1 MATTFTGL
9 KLQGDIGKFGKRE
22 ISDVSGYAE
31 FPDGKVLSG
40 SEWGNLLLWEGDLV
54 KVELCRKGQKPCHV
68 GNIEFVF
75 LDEGEIITGGTD
87 GIIRIW
93 DFEQIDQ
100 ADVIDDNDLIEIM
113 PLQEVKLATRTGASV
128 KHLAKLNHPD
138 TPSYWVVQDNKGS
151 IWRVDLQVSHTHK
164 PPERLYTFHSGAI
177 TGLDVSG
184 NSLHA
189 VTCGVDGRV
198 RLYCVE
204 SKKFLGRTT
213 FNMPATCV
221 VWCPYWF
228 DSSGLSVIAGFTDGI
243 IRLLHITDEDGQSP
257 ISTEE
262 IPEDSTFT
270 LKQVLKPHSKP
281 LTAILLGNNSSNLNL
296 ITAAEDSIFFMMK
309 GQEGSK
315 DENFIPLGFMPV
327 DSPVV
332 NLAWAPHNGTDRF
345 TVLASLKN
353 AFVLLI
359 SVPVKGEF
367 DISKSYQLTGVSH
380 QIFRFKSVKYDMLK
394 AARDTELEA
403 ERANKLKQEEDQ
415 QSTPSL
421 SSHEQE
427 GEELDPYADIPA
439 PPDIPSPI
447 LQAFYHGRS
456 NNFWLC
462 MDTYD
467 SEYLYECW
475 ISSEGPDP
483 EGDRPLKVIPVP
495 RIFGSIQP
503 ITSLSYTQN
512 KEHILIGTSNGQI
525 QVHKVNVNANL
536 SLDQFWAIPMGDPD
550 SKVNRV
556 CTTYDDQYILATTQD
571 GNFFSF
577 RLEDRNVSSQQ
588 QQETPSSADI
598 DITPAKDIEDP
609 KHYSLEEARQRAEN
623 DRKLKLA
630 EEQKKQVLAQ
640 VNRLRKQFRQFQTQN
655 LNLPPHIQIPAIDF
669 IMDKQAAEDFNR
681 ETAENLKIVELQQQ
695 WLREKYDIGYGKLFT
710 RYKVQLQC
718 DSIVVYSFTS
728 DDVMTRTLRCLKRT
742 ARDDELLSDVRAVT
756 SESLRYS
763 SRMLPSSN
771 LHVFEDKSTP
781 VAKKVSIKHEAD
793 FEKMSKGELRRFQ
806 RKKRVNE
813 WAQLLSENPMDGYQH
828 PEDIALLV
836 DAETNMGDFKL
847 KTSDDYT
854 VPEELRMNATKKR
867 MQLVLLRQAIQF
879 GSDLFNSKVIELRDE
894 KVRLINRFASCLSRL
909 KEIQTFIPRDELIPL
924 PKLPVLRPE
933 EIPESLL
940 ELTETELLRFEK
952 DYQKKLEARARAK
965 QAGDEF
971 GGFGGFGAAAPTDKG
986 DEDLE
991 SSSEGQNS
999 EKGSLTELTADLE
1012 DVNGRKNTRTP
1023 AELTLYNEML
1033 VRLRYERDSLLREIE
1048 TSKRDFDSKVSF
1060 LSNFKTILDTQIN
1073 LSDLKHIL
1081 LFEEYLLLKDFE
1093 KREQS
1098 FISTLKEKQRD
1109 RLEMQE
1115 KLNKLKEQIETK
1127 QNLVHHTQD
1136 NLRELEDDFQKEIA
1150 NNKFAEFLL
1159 RVFKKKIKRI
1169 KQVEK
1174 KDEGESSDEQSD
1186 SDLESDISS
1195 EEGSEDNKETII
1207 DDSACPFGCQ
1217 VHLFEK
1223 ACEMRE
1229 TRMDLEELLNED
1241 KKSLDLLKKDSDN
1254 SVKKAK
1260 VMDNAVK
1267 NAKSDLENFQLEK
1280 QHRLNELEVLVLLR
1294 ISQILIAKPNSD
1306 PPSNLK
1312 TALVFSEQN
1321 LNRLNSRAGEIRE
1334 EQIDLRRQRKE
1345 LESKKLRLTNDKKTM
1360 VARVQ
1365 DLENQV
1371 DEIMM
1376 LKFGRKVDL
1385 EFFDPVE
1392 PSKNVLELH
1401 EQIALFEK
1409 QARHELT
1416 AKQEEIERKKNTL
1429 DEVLQLNT
1437 HRLRSLT
1444 QLLGKMSENETKL
1457 ETGEKQ
1463 LGSEFQSPESH
1474 LTSDNAEIANL
1485 VKMQAIQIE
1494 GLNREIRVLS
1504 LKTGH
1509 VPPPRPPSIVQ
1520 PHFTK
1525 QAHK

>member
-54 KVELCRKGQKPCHV
+54 KVELCRKGQKPCHI

-87 GIIRIW
+87 GVIRIW

-100 ADVIDDNDLIEIM
+100 ADVIDDNDLIEII

-128 KHLAKLNHPD
+128 KHLAKLHHPD
-138 TPSYWVVQDNKGS
+138 TPSYWVVQDHKGS

-177 TGLDVSG
+177 TGLDVSW

-189 VTCGVDGRV
+189 VTCGIDGRV
-198 RLYCVE
+198 RLYSVQNR
-204 SKKFLGRTT
+204 KFLGRTT

-221 VWCPYWF
+221 AWCPYWF
-228 DSSGLSVIAGFTDGI
+228 DTSGLSVIAGFTDGI
-243 IRLLHITDEDGQSP
+243 VRLLHITDGDGHSP
-257 ISTEE
+257 VSTQE
-262 IPEDSTFT
+262 IAEDSSFT
-270 LKQVLKPHSKP
+270 LKQVLKPHSRP
-281 LTAILLGNNSSNLNL
+281 LTAILLGNKSSNLNL
-296 ITAAEDSIFFMMK
+296 ITAAEDSIFFMLK
-309 GQEGSK
+309 GEGGSK
-315 DENFIPLGFMPV
+315 DDNFIPLGFMTV

-332 NLAWAPHNGTDRF
+332 NLAWAPNNGTGRF
-345 TVLASLKN
+345 NVLASLKN
-353 AFVLLI
+353 ATVLII

-380 QIFRFKSVKYDMLK
+380 QIFRFKSIKYDMLK
-394 AARDTELEA
+394 SARDTELEA
-403 ERANKLKQEEDQ
+403 GRAKKLKQEEDQ

-421 SSHEQE
+421 PSQDP
-427 GEELDPYADIPA
+427 EEAGSDPYADIPT
-439 PPDIPSPI
+439 PPDAPSPI
-447 LQAFYHGRS
+447 LHAFYHGRS

-467 SEYLYECW
+467 SEYIYECW
-475 ISSEGPDP
+475 ISPDGPDP
-483 EGDRPLKVIPVP
+483 DGDRPLKILPVP
-495 RIFGSIQP
+495 RIFGSIHP
-503 ITSLSYTQN
+503 ITSLSYTQD
-512 KEHILIGTSNGQI
+512 KEHILIGTNNGQI
-525 QVHKVNVNANL
+525 QVHRVNVNGNL
-536 SLDQFWAIPMGDPD
+536 SLDQFWAIPMGDPE
-550 SKVNRV
+550 SRVSRV
-556 CTTYDDQYILATTQD
+556 CTTFDDQYVLAATQD

-577 RLEDRNVSSQQ
+577 KLEDRNVTKQQ
-588 QQETPSSADI
+588 QQGEAGSAVDM
-598 DITPAKDIEDP
+598 DITAAKDIEDP

-640 VNRLRKQFRQFQTQN
+640 VNRLRKQFKHFQTQN
-655 LNLPPHIQIPAIDF
+655 TNFPPHIQIPADGF
-669 IMDKQAAEDFNR
+669 IMDKQAVEDFDR
-681 ETAENLKIVELQQQ
+681 GTADNLKTVELQQQ
-695 WLREKYDIGYGKLFT
+695 WLREKYDIGYNKLFT
-710 RYKVQLQC
+710 RYKSHLQC
-718 DSIVVYSFTS
+718 DTIVVYSFKS
-728 DDVMTRTLRCLKRT
+728 NDVMTCTLRCLKRT
-742 ARDDELLSDVRAVT
+742 ERDDELLSDVRAVT

-771 LHVFEDKSTP
+771 LNVFEDKATT
-781 VAKKVSIKHEAD
+781 VVKKVSIKQEAD
-793 FEKMSKGELRRFQ
+793 TERMSKGELRLFQ
-806 RKKRVNE
+806 RKLRVKE
-813 WAQLLSENPMDGYQH
+813 WTQLMSEKPMDNYQH
-828 PEDIALLV
+828 PEDVALMF

-847 KTSDDYT
+847 KTSSDYT

-867 MQLVLLRQAIQF
+867 KQLVLLRQEIHFSAE
-879 GSDLFNSKVIELRDE
+879 LFNDKVIELRDE
-894 KVRLINRFASCLSRL
+894 KVVLIDRFAFCLSRL
-909 KEIQTFIPRDELIPL
+909 KEIQALLPLEEQIPP

-933 EIPESLL
+933 EIPERLL
-940 ELTETELLRFEK
+940 ELSENELLRFEK
-952 DYQKKLEARARAK
+952 DYQKKLEARAKAK
-965 QAGDEF
+965 QGGDEF
-971 GGFGGFGAAAPTDKG
+971 GGFGGFGSAPPADKLG
-986 DEDLE
+986 EEMD
-991 SSSEGQNS
+991 SSSEGQS
-999 EKGSLTELTADLE
+999 SGRGSLVELTAE
-1012 DVNGRKNTRTP
+1012 IEAVNGGKKRSL
-1023 AELTLYNEML
+1023 AEQALFNEML
-1033 VRLRYERDSLLREIE
+1033 MRRRYERDSLLREIDM
-1048 TSKRDFDSKVSF
+1048 SKSDFDSKVSF
-1060 LSNFKTILDTQIN
+1060 LSNYKTILDTQIK

-1098 FISTLKEKQRD
+1098 FISKLKEKQKE

-1115 KLNKLKEQIETK
+1115 RLNRLKEQIEAK
-1127 QNLVHHTQD
+1127 HSLVHQTQE
-1136 NLRELEDDFQKEIA
+1136 NMRELEDEFQKEIA

-1159 RVFKKKIKRI
+1159 RVFKKKIKRV

-1174 KDEGESSDEQSD
+1174 KAEGESSGEESD

-1195 EEGSEDNKETII
+1195 EEGSEVNKEKAF
-1207 DDSACPFGCQ
+1207 DDSTCPAGCQ
-1217 VHLFEK
+1217 THLFER

-1229 TRMDLEELLNED
+1229 SRMDLEEQLNED
-1241 KKSLDLLKKDSDN
+1241 KKSLDLLKKDSEN

-1267 NAKSDLENFQLEK
+1267 NAKTDLENFQLEK

-1306 PPSNLK
+1306 PPANLK
-1312 TALVFSEQN
+1312 TALVFSERN

-1334 EQIDLRRQRKE
+1334 EQIDLRRQRKD
-1345 LESKKLRLTNDKKTM
+1345 LDSKKLRLTNDKKTM
-1360 VARVQ
+1360 LARVQ
-1365 DLENQV
+1365 ELENQV
-1371 DEIMM
+1371 NEIMM

-1385 EFFDPVE
+1385 EFFDPLE
-1392 PSKNVLELH
+1392 PSKSVLELNEH
-1401 EQIALFEK
+1401 IALFEK
-1409 QARHELT
+1409 QARQELT
-1416 AKQEEIERKKNTL
+1416 SKHEEIERKRSSL

-1437 HRLRSLT
+1437 RRLRSLT

-1474 LTSDNAEIANL
+1474 LTSDNTEIANL
-1485 VKMQAIQIE
+1485 VKMQTVQIE

-1509 VPPPRPPSIVQ
+1509 VPPPRPPTLAP
-1520 PHFTK
+1520 PHFMK
-1525 QAHK
+1525 QAQK

>member
-40 SEWGNLLLWEGDLV
+40 TEWGNLLLWEGDLV

-198 RLYCVE
+198 RLYCVQ
-204 SKKFLGRTT
+204 SKRFLGRTT

-228 DSSGLSVIAGFTDGI
+228 DSSGLSVIAGFADGI
-243 IRLLHITDEDGQSP
+243 IRVLHITDEDGQSP
-257 ISTEE
+257 LSTEN
-262 IPEDSTFT
+262 IDEDSSFT
-270 LKQVLKPHSKP
+270 LKQVLKPHSRP

-296 ITAAEDSIFFMMK
+296 ITAAEDSIFFLMK
-309 GQEGSK
+309 GEEGSK
-315 DENFIPLGFMPV
+315 DEFVPLGFMPV

-332 NLAWAPHNGTDRF
+332 NLTWAPDNGTDRF
-345 TVLASLKN
+345 NVLASLKN
-353 AFVLLI
+353 TSVLLI
-359 SVPVKGEF
+359 SVPVRGEF
-367 DISKSYQLTGVSH
+367 NISKSYQLTGVSH
-380 QIFRFKSVKYDMLK
+380 QLFRFKSVKYDMLK
-394 AARDTELEA
+394 AARDKELEA
-403 ERANKLKQEEDQ
+403 DRAKKLKQEEDQ

-421 SSHEQE
+421 PSQDQE
-427 GEELDPYADIPA
+427 EEELDPYADIPA
-439 PPDIPSPI
+439 PPDTPSPI
-447 LQAFYHGRS
+447 LHAFYHGRS

-462 MDTYD
+462 MDAYD

-475 ISSEGPDP
+475 ISSDGPDP

-503 ITSLSYTQN
+503 ITSLSYTHD
-512 KEHILIGTSNGQI
+512 KEHILIGTCNGQI
-525 QVHKVNVNANL
+525 QVHRVNVKGNL
-536 SLDQFWAIPMGDPD
+536 SLDQFWAIPMADPD
-550 SKVNRV
+550 CKVSRI

-577 RLEDRNVSSQQ
+577 KLEDKVPSQQ
-588 QQETPSSADI
+588 QQEPHSSSDI
-598 DITPAKDIEDP
+598 DLIPAKDIEDP

-640 VNRLRKQFRQFQTQN
+640 VNRLRKQFKQFQTQN
-655 LNLPPHIQIPAIDF
+655 VNLPPHIQIPAEDF
-669 IMDKQAAEDFNR
+669 IMDKQAAEDFDR
-681 ETAENLKIVELQQQ
+681 ETAANLKLVELQQQ
-695 WLREKYDIGYGKLFT
+695 WLREKYNIGYEKLFT

-728 DDVMTRTLRCLKRT
+728 YDVMTRTLRCLKRT
-742 ARDDELLSDVRAVT
+742 ERDDELLSDLRAVT

-781 VAKKVSIKHEAD
+781 VAKKVSIKTD
-793 FEKMSKGELRRFQ
+793 TDIEKMSKGELRRFQ
-806 RKKRVNE
+806 RKHRVNE
-813 WAQLLSENPMDGYQH
+813 WTQLLSEKPMDGYQH
-828 PEDIALLV
+828 PEDIALLL

-847 KTSDDYT
+847 KTSADYT

-867 MQLVLLRQAIQF
+867 MQLVLLRQEIHF
-879 GSDLFNSKVIELRDE
+879 VSELFNEKVIELRDE
-894 KVRLINRFASCLSRL
+894 KVRLIDRFAFCLSRIR
-909 KEIQTFIPRDELIPL
+909 EIQMFLPKEEQVSL

-933 EIPESLL
+933 EIPEKLL
-940 ELTETELLRFEK
+940 ELNERDLLLFEK
-952 DYQKKLEARARAK
+952 DYQKKLEARAKAK
-965 QAGDEF
+965 QAGDF
-971 GGFGGFGAAAPTDKG
+971 GGFGGFGAAPPTDKEG
-986 DEDLE
+986 DELD
-991 SSSEGQNS
+991 SSSEGHGS
-999 EKGSLTELTADLE
+999 DKGSLTELTADSDE
-1012 DVNGRKNTRTP
+1012 ANGKKSARSP
-1023 AELTLYNEML
+1023 AEQLLYCEML
-1033 VRLRYERDSLLREIE
+1033 MRVRYERDSLLREID
-1048 TSKRDFDSKVSF
+1048 TSKKEFDFKVNF
-1060 LSNFKTILDTQIN
+1060 LSNYKTIIDTQIK

-1098 FISTLKEKQRD
+1098 FISKLKEKQKD
-1109 RLEMQE
+1109 RLDMQD

-1127 QNLVHHTQD
+1127 QNLVHQTQD
-1136 NLRELEDDFQKEIA
+1136 SMRELEEDFQREIA

-1159 RVFKKKIKRI
+1159 RVFKKKIKRV
-1169 KQVEK
+1169 KQIEK
-1174 KDEGESSDEQSD
+1174 KEEGQSSDEESN

-1195 EEGSEDNKETII
+1195 EEESEDIKEKAI
-1207 DDSACPFGCQ
+1207 DDSTCPQGCQ
-1217 VHLFEK
+1217 VHLFQR
-1223 ACEMRE
+1223 ACELRE
-1229 TRMDLEELLNED
+1229 SRMDLEELLNED
-1241 KKSLDLLKKDSDN
+1241 KKSLDLLKKDSEN

-1260 VMDNAVK
+1260 VMDSAVK

-1306 PPSNLK
+1306 PPGNLK
-1312 TALVFSEQN
+1312 NALVFSDRN
-1321 LNRLNSRAGEIRE
+1321 LNRLNLRAGEIRE

-1345 LESKKLRLTNDKKTM
+1345 LETKKQRLTNDKKTM
-1360 VARVQ
+1360 VTKVQ
-1365 DLENQV
+1365 ELENQV

-1385 EFFDPVE
+1385 EFFDPIE

-1401 EQIALFEK
+1401 EQMALFEK

-1416 AKQEEIERKKNTL
+1416 AKQEEIEQKKNSL

-1437 HRLRSLT
+1437 RRLRSLT

-1474 LTSDNAEIANL
+1474 LTSDNAELANL
-1485 VKMQAIQIE
+1485 VKMQAVQIE

-1509 VPPPRPPSIVQ
+1509 VPPPRPPSVAS
-1520 PHFTK
+1520 PHFMK
-1525 QAHK
+1525 QPQPQQ